1 MDIVKALNWRY
12 AAKRMTGQTIPAE
25 KLNAILEAIRL
36 SASSVGLQPYTVFV
50 VSGQEMRSKIRE
62 AACKQPQVA
71 ESSHFLVFAVNE
83 NITEEYIDYM
93 IGLTAATR
101 NVGIDTL
108 AGFQTNIKKM
118 LLSRSAEANFDWAAR
133 QAYIAL
139 GYGLVAAAVE
149 GVDST
154 PMEGFDHA
162 AMDDVLGLKARNLKS
177 VVALALGYRDE
188 QNDYLVK
195 AAKVRKPADLFFVEM

>member
-1 MDIVKALNWRY
+1 MDIVQALNWRY
-12 AAKRMTGQTIPAE
+12 AAKRMTGQTIPAD
-25 KLNAILEAIRL
+25 KLNTILESIRL

-50 VSGQEMRSKIRE
+50 VSSQEMRGKIRE
-62 AACKQPQVA
+62 MACKQPQVT
-71 ESSHFLVFAVNE
+71 ESSHFLVFTVNE
-83 NITEEYIDYM
+83 NITEAYIDYM
-93 IGLTAATR
+93 IGLTASTR
-101 NVGIDTL
+101 NVGMDTL

-118 LLSRSAEANFDWAAR
+118 LLSRSVEENFDWAAR
-133 QAYIAL
+133 QSYIAL

-162 AMDDVLGLKARNLKS
+162 AMDEVLGLKQHGLKS
-177 VVALALGYRDE
+177 IVALALGYRDE

-195 AAKVRKPADLFFVEM
+195 AAKVRKPADSFFVTL